1 MLRIRTFATLF
12 VLFAAGTAQATGL
25 NLRWNACYGDG
36 GAANRTSACTTT
48 LGTAGAMVGSFVLG
62 TNHNGVNGI
71 EFIFDVATETA
82 TLPAWWTFN
91 APGGTVGCR
100 ANALSVN
107 SVVSGAA
114 ISCVDWAA
122 GQGAGGLIS
131 YTVGFSGPNTAR
143 FKGGF
148 ALAQPVTLVAN
159 TEYFGINVVL
169 TNAKST
175 GTGSCAGC
183 TVPACIAVNQLTVY
197 HFDSPDN
204 TVITGPA
211 NGAGSNYVSWQGG
224 GSAAG
229 LCALGDSTGFSV
241 TTAVSGRGTI
251 ARSRD
256 KTTYPTG
263 SPLTLTALPLAG
275 DRFVSWSGD
284 ATSANPILPI
294 IVDRPLS
301 FFATFERD
309 PAAAAVVSAVAD
321 VPNDQGSS
329 VRVNWNRSP
338 LDDAGNAGL
347 LCCYRID
354 RTLNASPGSPWV
366 AASGPILPV
375 QSPSYSQVVI
385 TPADSTGVDPALL
398 RYRVVLTAA
407 GGSADWIS
415 NEVTGYSVDNLAP
428 TAPSSISGVIASG
441 VATMFWPAVTASDL
455 AHYSIYRATDG
466 VPPLDAAHRVGT
478 TGSTNF
484 TDSPGFFANYRVTAV
499 DTHGNE
505 SPATLFVPLN
515 TTDASGRPTPRTLSV
530 GNPTPSPMARSMS
543 MALGLPHAMNIAVDV
558 LDSQGRVVRRLAEG
572 ERPAGWFTL
581 SWDARD
587 ARGRGTAAG
596 VYFVRVQTPEGRSVK
611 RLVLIP

>member
-25 NLRWNACYGDG
+25 NLRWNGCYGDG

-107 SVVSGAA
+107 SAISGAA

-263 SPLTLTALPLAG
+263 RAVSVSGLP
-275 DRFVSWSGD
+275 
-284 ATSANPILPI
+284 
-294 IVDRPLS
+294 VDRKS
-301 FFATFERD
+301 
-309 PAAAAVVSAVAD
+309 VV
-321 VPNDQGSS
+321 
-329 VRVNWNRSP
+329 
-338 LDDAGNAGL
+338 
-347 LCCYRID
+347 
-354 RTLNASPGSPWV
+354 
-366 AASGPILPV
+366 
-375 QSPSYSQVVI
+375 
-385 TPADSTGVDPALL
+385 
-398 RYRVVLTAA
+398 
-407 GGSADWIS
+407 
-415 NEVTGYSVDNLAP
+415 
-428 TAPSSISGVIASG
+428 
-441 VATMFWPAVTASDL
+441 
-455 AHYSIYRATDG
+455 
-466 VPPLDAAHRVGT
+466 
-478 TGSTNF
+478 
-484 TDSPGFFANYRVTAV
+484 
-499 DTHGNE
+499 
-505 SPATLFVPLN
+505 
-515 TTDASGRPTPRTLSV
+515 
-530 GNPTPSPMARSMS
+530 
-543 MALGLPHAMNIAVDV
+543 
-558 LDSQGRVVRRLAEG
+558 
-572 ERPAGWFTL
+572 
-581 SWDARD
+581 
-587 ARGRGTAAG
+587 
-596 VYFVRVQTPEGRSVK
+596 
-611 RLVLIP
+611 